1 MRLEAE
7 FPPYPA
13 QAGMSTAFG
22 IPSGRHSDPGCSRAF
37 YSPYPQSN
45 ATRMI
50 DILNL
55 TFPELERFIVEDLG
69 QPKFRAARKS
79 CFPRS

>member
-7 FPPYPA
+7 LPPYPA
-13 QAGMSTAFG
+13 QAGAGTAFG

-69 QPKFRAARKS
+69 QPKLV
-79 CFPRS
+79 